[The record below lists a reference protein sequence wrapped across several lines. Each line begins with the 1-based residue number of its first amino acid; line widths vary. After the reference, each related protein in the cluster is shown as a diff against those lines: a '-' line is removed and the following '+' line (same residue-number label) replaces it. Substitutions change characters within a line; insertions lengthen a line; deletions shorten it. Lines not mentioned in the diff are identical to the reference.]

1 MSMNPAPQ
9 PADDKLLSAWLTR
22 KELAQELGVTA
33 ATLARW
39 HTEGSAPPCTKVGK
53 KILYRREAV
62 QQWLI
67 SRERGQM

>member
-1 MSMNPAPQ
+1 MSMDPAPQ
-9 PADDKLLSAWLTR
+9 STDTKLLSAWLTR

-33 ATLARW
+33 STLARW

-67 SRERGQM
+67 SRERGQL